1 MLLNCIVA
9 NIRFTLA
16 DIIGFDKILETP
28 PSLMQI
34 NGLQNALKVDV
45 IEIQQ
50 N

>member
-28 PSLMQI
+28 LQI

-45 IEIQQ
+45 TEIQQ